1 MAIYR
6 HREFSP
12 SEERELKNL
21 AYKSDQTSAMVDYI
35 AAMADIEIPEEEEAE
50 DGEDEV

>member
-12 SEERELKNL
+12 QEERELKNL
-21 AYKSDQTSAMVDYI
+21 AYQADHTSAMIDYI
-35 AAMADIEIPEEEEAE
+35 AAMSDIEIPEEEEE
-50 DGEDEV
+50 NGEDEV